1 MKNKITFII
10 LFSLLCSL
18 LANGCAKIST
28 AEEKATDYLSYL
40 VATPS
45 GWEEVIQEDA
55 IHVKEYAEF
64 SYSLTRELLGS
75 EKNLVWS
82 PLSAYAAVAIMAELT
97 ETETREQL
105 LKAVQYEEVP
115 ALRNQVVSML
125 RANTVDDGRM
135 VSRPMFSLWINNI
148 WDIHYDIINEIAKA
162 YNINV
167 FAGKADDEAYS
178 NALRN
183 WLNEQ
188 TNEFL
193 KSSVEEV
200 SIDPKAALMVALT
213 FSFQEFFAAAFPTNA
228 TSEGIFHSPSE
239 DVTVSYMHRESS
251 LNYYW
256 GDGVGAVQVP
266 LKEGEA
272 MWLILPDENRTPA
285 ELLQDESFHMFAIN
299 PYEWE
304 NQKAAKVKLTLPKY
318 KLTYQADLAEGLKKL
333 GITHLFDEEK
343 SDFSPLLSEEGAKV
357 NQLVQ
362 SISMAVDEDGIS
374 AESLTMVEV
383 YGASAPPQNAVVFT
397 CDHPFLFGIEGQDGA
412 WLYAGVI
419 QNPAE

>member
-1 MKNKITFII
+1 MKNKLIAALIVSI
-10 LFSLLCSL
+10 LCSL
-18 LANGCAKIST
+18 LANGCAETST
-28 AEEKATDYLSYL
+28 AEENAIDYLPYL
-40 VATPS
+40 VAAPS

-55 IHVKEYAEF
+55 INVKEYAEF
-64 SYSLTRELLGS
+64 AYSLTMELLES

-105 LKAVQYEEVP
+105 LRAVQYEEMP

-167 FAGKADDEAYS
+167 FAGTAGDGAYS

-183 WLNEQ
+183 WINEQ
-188 TNEFL
+188 TNDFL

-200 SIDPKAALMVALT
+200 SIDTKAALMVALT
-213 FSFQEFFAAAFPTNA
+213 FSFQEFFAAAFPTSA

-239 DVTVSYMHRESS
+239 DVTVSYMHRESN

-256 GDGVGAVQVP
+256 GDGFGAVQVP
-266 LKEGEA
+266 LKEGGA

-285 ELLQDESFHMFAIN
+285 ELLEDESFHLFSIN

-304 NQKAAKVKLTLPKY
+304 NQKAAKVKLTLPKF
-318 KLTYQADLAEGLKKL
+318 KITYQTDLAEGLKKL
-333 GITHLFDEEK
+333 GITYLFDEEK

-357 NQLVQ
+357 NQLMQ

-383 YGASAPPQNAVVFT
+383 YGASAPPQNGVVFT